1 MKIRRVM
8 NQPFVYWV
16 TSESDP
22 SKEHCVRWL
31 ERSCSCNSYAYKN
44 HASLQSTGRPFCCK
58 HMEATREEE
67 WDSIIET
74 VKSEQ
79 LAQ

>member
-8 NQPFVYWV
+8 GSPFTYWV

-31 ERSCSCNSYAYKN
+31 ERSCSCEDYAYKN
-44 HASLQSTGRPFCCK
+44 RTSLLTTGKPHLCK
-58 HMEATREEE
+58 HMEATRSEE
-67 WDSIIET
+67 WDEIIET
-74 VKSEQ
+74 VKAEQ